1 MVITNVP
8 IDGFNIGKLSLYV
21 YFEKTKSMVKM
32 VDVFILFMQFNKKIQ
47 NYVLVSNIILKE
59 TISLLMIKLTF
70 FLVFNIPLSV
80 YEH

>member
-1 MVITNVP
+1 MVITTVP
-8 IDGFNIGKLSLYV
+8 IDGFNIGKLSLYM
-21 YFEKTKSMVKM
+21 YFKKTKSMVKM